1 MAKKITIRTHCVLH
15 NVKVTEGKVKV
26 THWVKT
32 YACNSRVIKAT
43 AVMSAPLL
51 ALNNFEITWKNES
64 P

>member
-1 MAKKITIRTHCVLH
+1 M
-15 NVKVTEGKVKV
+15 VTY
-26 THWVKT
+26 WVKT

-51 ALNNFEITWKNES
+51 ALNNFEITWQYES